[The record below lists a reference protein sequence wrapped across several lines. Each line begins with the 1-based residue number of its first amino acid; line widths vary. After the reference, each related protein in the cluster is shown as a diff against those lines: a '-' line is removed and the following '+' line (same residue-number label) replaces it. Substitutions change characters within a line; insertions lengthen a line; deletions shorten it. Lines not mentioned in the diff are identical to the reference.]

1 MIADKKN
8 KHILRETVPR
18 NGNKPT
24 KKTKHART
32 HTFQRRS
39 KRKLIKQ
46 KQLIKKKSGFG
57 TPPGGS
63 AISDSVTRILSPSL
77 SRPDTSTP
85 PLSSGNLERMS
96 DWAEQMSEAPG
107 PESHTQQ
114 ALVIMAMVPPGRP
127 VTTLQAKREGS

>member
-1 MIADKKN
+1 M
-8 KHILRETVPR
+8 ETNLQR
-18 NGNKPT
+18 RQST
-24 KKTKHART
+24 RT

-39 KRKLIKQ
+39 KHKLIKQ
-46 KQLIKKKSGFG
+46 KQLRKKKSGFG

-63 AISDSVTRILSPSL
+63 AISDSVPRILSPPL
-77 SRPDTSTP
+77 SWPDTSIP

-114 ALVIMAMVPPGRP
+114 ALVIVAMVPPGRP
-127 VTTLQAKREGS
+127 VTTLQANREGS